1 MALSLREPSSGPTA
15 APGAAVRPRA
25 AGSGPSRRR
34 FTDNP
39 RLILLGI
46 LLLISGVVAMVAF
59 ADRSTVLYPDFLS
72 EVVLS
77 ALLIVDLTLVVVL
90 VYLLARY
97 IVKLIVERRKAL
109 PFARFRAKL
118 VAALLAMTIVPAV
131 LVLIIGSE
139 LIRNSADRWF
149 SAPIDQVLESANRI
163 AADFYA
169 ERERSVV
176 DHAARIARALPTDAV
191 MAADLER
198 LRPSL
203 AAEVQQQRVGMVE
216 LYRVAEVPGPGGVAR
231 RDAEAILAVES
242 PSLPRGYVRA
252 AADRLA
258 SRAISTGRPQTQH
271 DGLERGGELVRAAA
285 LVRGADG
292 RPAGVLIASDYLSG
306 ELAMHSR
313 RITNAFEDYKQLK
326 VLKGPLQGVYLS
338 FFLMMTLMVL
348 FSATWMGVYV
358 AKRITRPVQMLSE
371 GAKAIGAGHLDHRI
385 EQETA
390 DEFGSLV
397 DAFNTM
403 AAELAQSQRKLER
416 SRIDVERKNVELED
430 RRRYIE
436 TILERIATGVVSIDA
451 EGRVSTVNSA
461 ATRLIGLDQS
471 AVGAPAATVF
481 GHEEL
486 EPLGALVRRAST
498 QQAAT
503 SAHEVALARE
513 GRELFLA
520 AAATPLPIGP
530 GRSAADD
537 PLVGGTVLV
546 FEDVTPLI
554 RAQRVAAWRDVARRL
569 AHEIKNPLTPIQLC
583 AERMRR
589 HFSTAPPNAR
599 ALTEECTT
607 TIISEVESLKALV
620 DEFAQFARMPAPRAV
635 PGNLHALLDDTLALY
650 EGLFRAI
657 RIERAYGPEL
667 PPVRLDAEQIK
678 RVVINLIDN
687 AVEAIGG
694 MEQEGT
700 APAAGLITLT
710 TSHDPSN
717 GIVRLVIADNG
728 PGISAADREKLFMPY
743 YSTKRRGSGL
753 GLAIVRRIIIEH
765 GGSIEVGDNTPH
777 GTKFTIELPC

>member
-1 MALSLREPSSGPTA
+1 MALSVREAASVRKARPARGPA
-15 APGAAVRPRA
+15 RAGAP
-25 AGSGPSRRR
+25 RRR

-39 RLILLGI
+39 RLIILGI
-46 LLLISGVVAMVAF
+46 LLLIAGVVAMVTL
-59 ADRSTVLYPDFLS
+59 ADRSTELYPDFLS

-77 ALLIVDLTLVVVL
+77 ALLFVDLTMVVVL

-97 IVKLIVERRKAL
+97 IVKLIVERRRAL

-163 AADFYA
+163 AGDYYA
-169 ERERSVV
+169 ERERKVV
-176 DHAARIARALPTDAV
+176 EHATRIARAL
-191 MAADLER
+191 
-198 LRPSL
+198 
-203 AAEVQQQRVGMVE
+203 AAEAFAGGDVEALRAAITPEIQQQRVGMVE
-216 LYRVAEVPGPGGVAR
+216 LYRAIDLPPAAGGGLPR
-231 RDAEAILAVES
+231 RDAEALVAVES
-242 PSLPRGYVRA
+242 PSLPRGHVRA
-252 AADRLA
+252 SADRLA
-258 SRAISTGRPQTQH
+258 SRAVADGRPQTQH
-271 DGLERGGELVRAAA
+271 DPLERGGELVRAAA
-285 LVRGADG
+285 LVRRRDG
-292 RPAGVLIASDYLSG
+292 RVAGVVVASDYLSG

-313 RITNAFEDYKQLK
+313 RITSAFEDYKQLR

-348 FSATWMGVYV
+348 FSAMWMGVYV
-358 AKRITRPVQMLSE
+358 AKRITRPVQMLSD

-416 SRIDVERKNVELED
+416 SRIDMERKNAEIED

-436 TILERIATGVVSIDA
+436 TILERIATGVVSIDR
-451 EGRVSTVNSA
+451 EGRVSTINSA
-461 ATRLIGLDQS
+461 AARLIGLDQAS
-471 AVGAPAATVF
+471 VGAPAAEVF
-481 GHEEL
+481 GREEL
-486 EPLGALVRRAST
+486 QPLGALLRRASS
-498 QQAAT
+498 QQATTA
-503 SAHEVALARE
+503 AQEVALARE

-520 AAATPLPIGP
+520 AAATPLQ
-530 GRSAADD
+530 SE
-537 PLVGGTVLV
+537 GGISSVLV

-589 HFSTAPPNAR
+589 HFAGAPPNAR
-599 ALTEECTT
+599 ALAEECTT

-635 PGNLHALLDDTLALY
+635 PSNLHALLDDTLALY

-657 RIERAYGPEL
+657 RIERAYAPEL
-667 PPVRLDAEQIK
+667 PPVRLDPEQIK
-678 RVVINLIDN
+678 RVIINLVDN
-687 AVEAIGG
+687 AVEAIGTV
-694 MEQEGT
+694 EQAGAKPE
-700 APAAGLITLT
+700 PGLITVT
-710 TSHDPSN
+710 TVHDAAN
-717 GIVRLVIADNG
+717 GVARIVIADNG

-753 GLAIVRRIIIEH
+753 GLAIVRRIIVEH
-765 GGSIEVGDNTPH
+765 GGSIEVGDHAPH